1 MAAESQG
8 NPTTEKI
15 LNFLVSI
22 IYGHRV
28 LIGILLIGLT
38 VFFGYQTAQV
48 RPDAG
53 FDKSIPLEHP
63 YMEVYKQYE
72 QQFGGANQVL
82 VALIQDGEEDIYN
95 EKFLGTCLLYTSPS
109 PRD

>member
-15 LNFLVSI
+15 LNFLVPI

-28 LIGILLIGLT
+28 LIGILLVLLT

-53 FDKSIPLEHP
+53 FDTLPS
-63 YMEVYKQYE
+63 
-72 QQFGGANQVL
+72 
-82 VALIQDGEEDIYN
+82 
-95 EKFLGTCLLYTSPS
+95 SPS
-109 PRD
+109 TRTSGKASSSRLRASVLSWLGVRMRSSLPGIRAG